1 MPINFE
7 TVKINN
13 IEVVDSKSAT
23 LTWSYDL
30 DILKTI
36 YKQLNMQQKDL
47 DLKMGDFAMGS
58 LISNKRVTAEEQ
70 AVLKHLH
77 FELYLISKMSKSP
90 TTNTN
95 PNLRRLIKPFR
106 TISAIRL
113 LAEAAYKDHGIHRRF
128 SRDTQDLF
136 KFEYN
141 LTSLTP
147 YTKYTFELG
156 ARLFNLESFTTVP
169 MSLITLRNL
178 NRFFY

>member
-1 MPINFE
+1 MPVNFE
-7 TVKINN
+7 TLKINN

-23 LTWSYDL
+23 LTWHYDL

-36 YKQLNMQQKDL
+36 YKQLNTQQKDPDIKVG
-47 DLKMGDFAMGS
+47 DLSMAS

-70 AVLKHLH
+70 TVLKHLH

-90 TTNTN
+90 TTHTN

-113 LAEAAYKDHGIHRRF
+113 LAGSVYKDHRRF

-156 ARLFNLESFTTVP
+156 ARLLNLESFTTVP

-178 NRFFY
+178 NHF